1 MKFKKYFPTLLSI
14 LTVILIPYF
23 LYKIR
28 NLLKFTIESLSNYS
42 PRLLDLQNSLTT
54 NITLQETL
62 NIQNELSSIHFAT
75 QKALAINYFLLPI
88 GIFLIWILT
97 EGFSWKIKNK
107 VKLSTF
113 TLYSLPLF
121 ILLYLF
127 ILQLL
132 ELISAV
138 FFYTEFNI
146 IYLLI
151 SGLFLLVYSYIA
163 FISLSVKKNFMQNL
177 RAAKDNIRLF
187 PEFFLFIITTVLV
200 LISMIIIY
208 IFLSADY
215 SIIIPFIVLI
225 ILTLLLIW
233 QKNRLIKKILFF

>member
-88 GIFLIWILT
+88 GIILIWILT

>member
-113 TLYSLPLF
+113 T
-121 ILLYLF
+121 
-127 ILQLL
+127 
-132 ELISAV
+132 
-138 FFYTEFNI
+138 
-146 IYLLI
+146 
-151 SGLFLLVYSYIA
+151 
-163 FISLSVKKNFMQNL
+163 
-177 RAAKDNIRLF
+177 
-187 PEFFLFIITTVLV
+187 
-200 LISMIIIY
+200 
-208 IFLSADY
+208 
-215 SIIIPFIVLI
+215 
-225 ILTLLLIW
+225 
-233 QKNRLIKKILFF
+233 

>member
-88 GIFLIWILT
+88 GIFLIL
-97 EGFSWKIKNK
+97 
-107 VKLSTF
+107 
-113 TLYSLPLF
+113 
-121 ILLYLF
+121 
-127 ILQLL
+127 
-132 ELISAV
+132 
-138 FFYTEFNI
+138 
-146 IYLLI
+146 
-151 SGLFLLVYSYIA
+151 YSYIA

>member
-88 GIFLIWILT
+88 GIFLIWKFYAAVYDIMLR
-97 EGFSWKIKNK
+97 K
-107 VKLSTF
+107 KLFKTKDD
-113 TLYSLPLF
+113 
-121 ILLYLF
+121 
-127 ILQLL
+127 
-132 ELISAV
+132 
-138 FFYTEFNI
+138 
-146 IYLLI
+146 
-151 SGLFLLVYSYIA
+151 YI
-163 FISLSVKKNFMQNL
+163 N
-177 RAAKDNIRLF
+177 
-187 PEFFLFIITTVLV
+187 V
-200 LISMIIIY
+200 LIYVSHRLKSGYAVKDIRNTLEKAGWNKKQLD
-208 IFLSADY
+208 FALRK
-215 SIIIPFIVLI
+215 SI
-225 ILTLLLIW
+225 
-233 QKNRLIKKILFF
+233 KSYKKIKKIGAKVL